1 MKAIYK
7 LIGKTINTC
16 MTTIRGE
23 GGGATPPTDEGGG
36 APF

>member
-1 MKAIYK
+1 
-7 LIGKTINTC
+7 

-23 GGGATPPTDEGGG
+23 GGGGATPPTDEGWG